1 MCYSLAQPRSKVQ
14 ATHSITKAPCAKCMT
29 HKATCGGKIAA
40 MMWRSSMRRGEL
52 CEGSR
57 SNIVLRQGGRF
68 YTPPLSS
75 GLLNGV
81 YRQFL
86 LQKGAIQERVLYAKD
101 LENASA
107 IYCINSVRGA
117 RRVRL

>member
-1 MCYSLAQPRSKVQ
+1 M
-14 ATHSITKAPCAKCMT
+14 
-29 HKATCGGKIAA
+29 
-40 MMWRSSMRRGEL
+40 GEL

-57 SNIVLRQGGRF
+57 SNIVVRQGVRF
-68 YTPPLSS
+68 YTPALSS

-117 RRVRL
+117 KKVEL